1 MKKTFLILLFVA
13 GVAILSFTS
22 CSHEENVDVS
32 KGNSVESVEF
42 GKLCNTVEQIGK
54 EFSPPSTRGVNW
66 KKWGG
71 RVFSATVDGLSGYVA
86 GPAGLIVG
94 PLCSWAFEEHWEHC
108 TRGMSI
114 KAHSNVLSDDIPM
127 DIGYVFLKENST
139 RADSIGYYHN
149 VILEEIARSGK
160 SYVSDEGEIDY
171 QTLLS
176 DCVVFAKKYGVEVD
190 VQNTESYKDLS
201 KSIVESFTSCGENE
215 ITKEEALKRINT
227 LYKEKFNLEPNLE
240 RTECFQN
247 IIVEALV
254 DIDDDFVIKDFA
266 NQLNK
271 SIMDANVSPKLK
283 RDLMMISDVTINSK
297 LYWKNE

>member
-1 MKKTFLILLFVA
+1 MKKTFFLLFVI
-13 GVAILSFTS
+13 GVAILSFAS
-22 CSHEENVDVS
+22 CSHEDNVDVS

-54 EFSPPSTRGVNW
+54 EFSPPATRGVNW

-71 RVFSATVDGLSGYVA
+71 RVFSTTVDGLAGYVA
-86 GPAGLIVG
+86 GPAGIIVG
-94 PLCSWAFEEHWEHC
+94 PLCSWAFEEHWERC
-108 TRGMSI
+108 TRGASI
-114 KAHSNVLSDDIPM
+114 KAHSDILSDDIPM

-176 DCVVFAKKYGVEVD
+176 DCVVFAKKYGIEVD
-190 VQNTESYKDLS
+190 EQNAESYMDLS
-201 KSIVESFTSCGENE
+201 KSTVESFTSCGKNE
-215 ITKEEALKRINT
+215 ITKEDALKRINT
-227 LYKEKFNLEPNLE
+227 LYKEKINLEPNLE
-240 RTECFQN
+240 KTECFQN
-247 IIVEALV
+247 IIMESLL

-266 NQLNK
+266 NQVNK

-283 RDLMMISDVTINSK
+283 RDLMTISDVTVNSK
-297 LYWKNE
+297 LYWKHE